1 MINIYTQKNINKR
14 FLSLCSLCLVIT
26 CLGLLPGCQ
35 PKKRSADKT
44 PNYSRPLPA
53 GKLAL
58 RKITNP
64 LEIPDF
70 TAGCFDL
77 SNLSTAIG
85 HSLNYLQKRS
95 SRQYYPYGNIT
106 HEKVV
111 ASLTTFDVL
120 LKQNL
125 SPSELNKQIREVFDI
140 YTSVGY
146 NDKGSVLF
154 TGYYTPIFAG
164 TKTPTAQFRYP
175 LFKKP
180 DNLIKNEHGKILGL
194 QNRDGTFY
202 QCPERRAISSTG
214 LLNGLEII
222 WLSDPFE
229 VYIAHVQGSA
239 KIRLPDG
246 ELITVG
252 YTANNGHPYRS
263 ITTDMIRD
271 GVIDKAHLSLSS
283 LIKYFKTNPKRVDS
297 YVNRN
302 PRFVFFDIQN
312 SAPHG
317 SINAPVTPLRTI
329 ATDKNIYPRAA
340 LAFHSVA
347 LPVPYGSTY
356 RKQIQKSFVL
366 DQDTGGAIRAPGRCD
381 IYIGQGD
388 LAGDRAG
395 KTFEE
400 GRLYYL
406 FLK

>member
-1 MINIYTQKNINKR
+1 MT
-14 FLSLCSLCLVIT
+14 
-26 CLGLLPGCQ
+26 LLPGCQ
-35 PKKRSADKT
+35 PKKREVKRGPD
-44 PNYSRPLPA
+44 YSRPLPA
-53 GKLAL
+53 GKSAL

-64 LEIPDF
+64 IEIPDF

-77 SNLSTAIG
+77 SNLSTSIT
-85 HSLNYLQKRS
+85 HSLNYLKRPS
-95 SRQYYPYGNIT
+95 SQQYYPFGHISHT
-106 HEKVV
+106 KVV
-111 ASLTTFDVL
+111 TSLNAFNAL
-120 LKQNL
+120 LNQNL
-125 SPSELNKQIREVFDI
+125 SPSELNKQIREMFDV
-140 YTSVGY
+140 YTSVGFD
-146 NDKGSVLF
+146 DKGTVLF

-164 TKTPTAQFRYP
+164 TTTPTADFRYP
-175 LFKKP
+175 LYKKP
-180 DNLIKNEHGKILGL
+180 GNLIKDQHGKILGL
-194 QNRDGTFY
+194 QNSDSTFY
-202 QCPERRAISSTG
+202 QCPERRSITSTG

-239 KIRLPDG
+239 KIRLPG
-246 ELITVG
+246 GKLITVG

-271 GVIDKAHLSLSS
+271 GVIDKTNLSLSS
-283 LIKYFKTNPKRVDS
+283 LIKFFKTNPHRVDN

-312 SAPHG
+312 SDPHG
-317 SINAPVTPLRTI
+317 SINVPVTSLRTI
-329 ATDKNIYPRAA
+329 ATDKSIYPRAA
-340 LAFHSVA
+340 LAFISVV
-347 LPVPYGSTY
+347 LPVPSGSNY
-356 RKQIQKSFVL
+356 RTQLQKTFVL

-395 KTFEE
+395 KTFQE